1 MNDHDIPFFL
11 GERLVGSYSI
21 PLHGGKANLAV
32 AVRERWAEVFVRVIR
47 CGASFKRSL
56 KRRVGVEQSSREDLN
71 SLVKGSLG
79 IQGLAGLSSQIESKT
94 SQQIRLEWSEEST
107 EEYTFTAPKC
117 GRLTVALYQF
127 QRVLDLHFRDT
138 HWFHDAQWSKTV
150 ECWMDRVHDDSS
162 RILGDSACGCQPR
175 PVEKMTRPILLTVNN
190 LTLVTGTEERNAE
203 TLLPEVGL
211 TLSQYPT
218 EKVSVRL
225 LRHMLPE
232 HSCFLAGLDEP
243 QLDATVEAY
252 IATLGEQVA
261 STQAEQAQE
270 IDGRVYTVKI
280 PPDKI
285 RDVIGP
291 GGKVIRGIIE
301 QTGVKIDVEDDG
313 TVHVASNDSDAAS
326 KALQMIGDLT
336 ANAEVGK
343 TYLGKVVRIVD
354 FGAFVEIFPGT
365 DGLLHISEIAE
376 NRVKEV
382 RDELKE
388 GDQILVKVIGLEN
401 NKIKLSRKAILKEQ
415 REKQTRLPTA
425 LRSE

>member
-1 MNDHDIPFFL
+1 MNDNDIPFFL
-11 GERLVGSYSI
+11 GERFVASYSI

-32 AVRERWAEVFVRVIR
+32 AVRERWTEVFVRVIR

-56 KRRVGVEQSSREDLN
+56 KRHVGVEQSSREDLN

-94 SQQIRLEWSEEST
+94 SQQIRLEWSEETT

-127 QRVLDLHFRDT
+127 QRLLDFHFTDT
-138 HWFHDAQWSKTV
+138 HWFHDAQWHKTV
-150 ECWMDRVHDDSS
+150 ECWIDRVHDDST
-162 RILGDSACGCQPR
+162 RIVGDSACGCQPR
-175 PVEKMTRPILLTVNN
+175 PVEKTTRPILLTVNN
-190 LTLVTGTEERNAE
+190 LTLVTGAEERNAE

-211 TLSQYPT
+211 TLSQYLSPA

-243 QLDATVEAY
+243 VLDATVEAY
-252 IATLGEQVA
+252 IATLPEQVE
-261 STQAEQAQE
+261 STQAEQAE
-270 IDGRVYTVKI
+270 
-280 PPDKI
+280 
-285 RDVIGP
+285 
-291 GGKVIRGIIE
+291 GIE
-301 QTGVKIDVEDDG
+301 
-313 TVHVASNDSDAAS
+313 
-326 KALQMIGDLT
+326 GDLT
-336 ANAEVGK
+336 ATVEVGK

-376 NRVKEV
+376 DRVKEV
-382 RDELKE
+382 RDELNE
-388 GDQILVKVIGLEN
+388 GDQILVKVLALQG
-401 NKIKLSRKAILKEQ
+401 NKIKLSRKAVLKER
-415 REKQTRLPTA
+415 REKSGQA
-425 LRSE
+425 QIKS